1 MGAMILRHPVRLFA
15 ALLLLVGM
23 GMAIFGVA
31 RSADGW
37 NWPEEKTV
45 AVDGEEHVVET
56 MNRSIWLW
64 SEEGQA
70 FDGSTCTANDAW
82 GEALD
87 MSELT
92 EGVKRPAGDDR
103 SHVAHWEF
111 HTYGPTAH
119 ITCEPD
125 ETTNADTVIH
135 AEPSPKVIAVAGND
149 PWIVRGVL
157 IGFLGV
163 LIFLGALVVARA
175 DRSAEAAAAKRS
187 EEESGEGPAQG

>member
-1 MGAMILRHPVRLFA
+1 MITRHPVRLFA
-15 ALLLLVGM
+15 AVLLLVGM
-23 GMAIFGVA
+23 GMAIFGVV

-37 NWPEEKTV
+37 AWPDEKTV
-45 AVDGEEHVVET
+45 PVDGEEHVVET

-92 EGVKRPAGDDR
+92 EHVERPAGDDR
-103 SHVAHWEF
+103 SYVAHWEL

-119 ITCEPD
+119 IVCEPD

-135 AEPSPKVIAVAGND
+135 AEPSPRVIAVASND

-157 IGFLGV
+157 VGFFAV

-175 DRSAEAAAAKRS
+175 DRFAAAAAAKRS
-187 EEESGEGPAQG
+187 EEASDEGPDRD